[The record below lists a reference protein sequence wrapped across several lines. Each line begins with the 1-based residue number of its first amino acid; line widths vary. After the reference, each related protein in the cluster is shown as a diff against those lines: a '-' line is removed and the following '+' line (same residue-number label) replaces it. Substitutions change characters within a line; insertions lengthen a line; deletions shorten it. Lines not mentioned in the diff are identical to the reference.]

1 MRIVTLAAAATLALA
16 TAASAQVTPEMKAK
30 IAAIGDVVD
39 PPSTAALYRPLH
51 PNAPYAGVT
60 VVRDQKYGPD
70 ARNILDVFTPATGA
84 AKRPVLLFVPGGAGN
99 KIEPVPGGDA
109 FYDNVML
116 WAAKNGMT
124 GVNMQR
130 RGGGA
135 WDATARDVSAA
146 IQWVKANAAKY
157 GGDPDRIFV
166 WGHSAGAMSVANYL
180 SHPETYGP
188 GGVGVKGAV
197 LMAGPYNLAPLQPAH
212 PNLNLRLA
220 PGGPLVG
227 MNALGPQPNAA
238 EQLEHSMLPGLK
250 QVNIPLFVSAAEL
263 DPPMLVELAEILNR
277 ELTAAGRKPT
287 YLIYKDH
294 GHMSEIFAVNTA
306 DVSTSKPVLDWMK
319 AIK

>member
-1 MRIVTLAAAATLALA
+1 MRTIILTTVAALALA
-16 TAASAQVTPEMKAK
+16 GAASAQVTPDMKAK
-30 IAAIGDVVD
+30 IAAIGVVVD
-39 PPSTAALYRPLH
+39 PPSTAALYRPLQ

-70 ARNILDVFTPATGA
+70 ERNILDVFTPRTGA
-84 AKRPVLLFVPGGAGN
+84 GNRPVLLFVPGGAGN

-146 IQWVKANAAKY
+146 IQWVKANAAKH
-157 GGDPDRIFV
+157 GGDPNRIFI

-197 LMAGPYNLAPLQPAH
+197 LMAGPYNLAPQQPTHTSLQ
-212 PNLNLRLA
+212 LRLA
-220 PGGPLVG
+220 PGGPLLG
-227 MNALGPQPNAA
+227 MDALGPAPSPA
-238 EQLEHSMLPGLK
+238 EQLQHTMLPGLK
-250 QVNIPLFVSAAEL
+250 ALNLPLFVSAAEL

-277 ELTAAGRKPT
+277 ELTAAGKKPT

-319 AIK
+319 TIK

>member
-1 MRIVTLAAAATLALA
+1 MRTITLAAAISLAFV
-16 TAASAQVTPEMKAK
+16 TAATAQVTPEMKAK

-39 PPSTAALYRPLH
+39 PPSTAALYRPLQ

-60 VVRDQKYGPD
+60 VVRDVKYGPD
-70 ARNILDVFTPATGA
+70 ARNILDVFTPTGGA
-84 AKRPVLLFVPGGAGN
+84 ANRPVLLFVPGGAGN

-116 WAAKNGMT
+116 WATKNGMT

-130 RGGGA
+130 RGGGT

-146 IQWVKANAAKY
+146 IQWVKANIAKH
-157 GGDPDRIFV
+157 GGDPNRVFV

-212 PNLNLRLA
+212 TDLVLRLT
-220 PGGPLVG
+220 PGGPPVG
-227 MNALGPQPNAA
+227 MAALGPSPNPT

-250 QVNIPLFVSAAEL
+250 ALNLPLFVSAAEI

-277 ELTAAGRKPT
+277 ELTAAGKKPT
-287 YLIYKDH
+287 FMIYKDH

-319 AIK
+319 TIK